1 MLQTQVLISEQWVQD
16 LDRMMQDSPVL
27 QPWASLVN
35 GRGFDTRTNFHYSHW
50 NAECNFNEA
59 FS

>member
-1 MLQTQVLISEQWVQD
+1 MQVLISEQWVQD
-16 LDRMMQDSPVL
+16 LDRMMQDSPVV
-27 QPWASLVN
+27 QPWASLVSASVK
-35 GRGFDTRTNFHYSHW
+35 TSPINFHYSHW

>member
-1 MLQTQVLISEQWVQD
+1 MQVLISEQWVQD
-16 LDRMMQDSPVL
+16 LDRMMQDSPVV